1 MFRNVHLKIFLVFL
15 LISFC
20 TEPFLAMAE
29 NVCAEQGILVKNM
42 STVHLWYKRNK
53 GDCFIYQKDKI
64 IAVKQGESIEVF
76 SDLICQTSY
85 CGNISYEDLKSS
97 DGNGDC
103 RVRIVSGCAL
113 SDM

>member
-1 MFRNVHLKIFLVFL
+1 MLRNVRLNIFLVFL
-15 LISFC
+15 LVSFC

-42 STVHLWYKRNK
+42 ATVHLWYKRNK
-53 GDCFIYQKDKI
+53 GECSIYQKNKI
-64 IAVKQGESIEVF
+64 ITVKPEESIQVF
-76 SDLICQTSY
+76 SDLVCQTSY